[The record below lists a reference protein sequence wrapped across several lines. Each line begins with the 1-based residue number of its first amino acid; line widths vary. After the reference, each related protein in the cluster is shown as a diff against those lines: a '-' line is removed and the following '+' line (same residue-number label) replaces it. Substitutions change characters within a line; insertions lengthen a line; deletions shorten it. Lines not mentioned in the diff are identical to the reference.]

1 MEYGALMEMAVR
13 AGEIMLAS
21 GAEVYRVEDT
31 IHRILKHSGIAR
43 ADVFVV
49 TTGIVATIA
58 DVSLPPLTLVKRVEN
73 RATNLNRIYQV
84 NNVSREFCSGKLS
97 VREAQER
104 LDRIANTTL
113 YGFWKKCIGYAATT
127 GFFAVMFGGG
137 PGECLVAAVVGVVL
151 AFVLRAASNLMLND
165 FCQNALG
172 SFCTG
177 GCGVSAAP
185 WGISGNEPGC
195 SDYQRNH
202 AAGAWGHIYGGNPR
216 YAEWRLQ
223 FGSRA
228 DGGGSRGGA
237 GGCVGRRSGD
247 RGSPAGGRIGMTE
260 MIRELMI
267 QSVGAFLAIFGFSL
281 QVDMPRKYLVYAG
294 ITGGAGWLAYL
305 VSMQVGTSQVAAA
318 FFSSLAA
325 ALLSQVFAR
334 VLKAPVTIF
343 LVAGILPTVPGASIY
358 RSVYFLIQGQTK
370 WYNFYL
376 IQTIQIAGAMAV
388 AIFIVDSL
396 FRLLRNKAS

>member
-1 MEYGALMEMAVR
+1 MVLAVR

-58 DVSLPPLTLVKRVEN
+58 DASLPPLTLVKRVEN

-172 SFCTG
+172 SFALA
-177 GCGVSAAP
+177 VAA
-185 WGISGNEPGC
+185 
-195 SDYQRNH
+195 Y
-202 AAGAWGHIYGGNPR
+202 
-216 YAEWRLQ
+216 LL
-223 FGSRA
+223 
-228 DGGGSRGGA
+228 
-237 GGCVGRRSGD
+237 RR
-247 RGSPAGGRIGMTE
+247 
-260 MIRELMI
+260 
-267 QSVGAFLAIFGFSL
+267 GAFLGMSLDVVIISAI
-281 QVDMPRKYLVYAG
+281 MPL
-294 ITGGAGWLAYL
+294 
-305 VSMQVGTSQVAAA
+305 
-318 FFSSLAA
+318 
-325 ALLSQVFAR
+325 
-334 VLKAPVTIF
+334 
-343 LVAGILPTVPGASIY
+343 VPGVTFTAAIRDTLNGDYSSGVA
-358 RSVYFLIQGQTK
+358 RMAEAVVVAL
-370 WYNFYL
+370 
-376 IQTIQIAGAMAV
+376 AV
-388 AIFIVDSL
+388 ASGVGLAIVAV
-396 FRLLRNKAS
+396 RLAGGSV

>member
-58 DVSLPPLTLVKRVEN
+58 DASLPPLTLVKRVEN

-97 VREAQER
+97 VGEAQER

-172 SFCTG
+172 SFALAVAAFLG
-177 GCGVSAAP
+177 MSLDVVIISAIMPLVPGVTFTAAIRDTLN
-185 WGISGNEPGC
+185 GDYSSGVA
-195 SDYQRNH
+195 RM
-202 AAGAWGHIYGGNPR
+202 
-216 YAEWRLQ
+216 AEAVVVALAVASGVGLAIVAVRL
-223 FGSRA
+223 A
-228 DGGGSRGGA
+228 GGS
-237 GGCVGRRSGD
+237 V
-247 RGSPAGGRIGMTE
+247 
-260 MIRELMI
+260 
-267 QSVGAFLAIFGFSL
+267 
-281 QVDMPRKYLVYAG
+281 
-294 ITGGAGWLAYL
+294 
-305 VSMQVGTSQVAAA
+305 
-318 FFSSLAA
+318 
-325 ALLSQVFAR
+325 
-334 VLKAPVTIF
+334 
-343 LVAGILPTVPGASIY
+343 
-358 RSVYFLIQGQTK
+358 
-370 WYNFYL
+370 
-376 IQTIQIAGAMAV
+376 
-388 AIFIVDSL
+388 
-396 FRLLRNKAS
+396 

>member
-58 DVSLPPLTLVKRVEN
+58 DASLPPLTLVKRVEN

-172 SFCTG
+172 SF
-177 GCGVSAAP
+177 A
-185 WGISGNEPGC
+185 
-195 SDYQRNH
+195 
-202 AAGAWGHIYGGNPR
+202 
-216 YAEWRLQ
+216 
-223 FGSRA
+223 
-228 DGGGSRGGA
+228 
-237 GGCVGRRSGD
+237 
-247 RGSPAGGRIGMTE
+247 
-260 MIRELMI
+260 
-267 QSVGAFLAIFGFSL
+267 LA
-281 QVDMPRKYLVYAG
+281 
-294 ITGGAGWLAYL
+294 
-305 VSMQVGTSQVAAA
+305 VAA
-318 FFSSLAA
+318 
-325 ALLSQVFAR
+325 
-334 VLKAPVTIF
+334 
-343 LVAGILPTVPGASIY
+343 
-358 RSVYFLIQGQTK
+358 
-370 WYNFYL
+370 
-376 IQTIQIAGAMAV
+376 
-388 AIFIVDSL
+388 
-396 FRLLRNKAS
+396 

>member
-58 DVSLPPLTLVKRVEN
+58 DASLPPLTLVKRVEN

-172 SFCTG
+172 SFALA
-177 GCGVSAAP
+177 VAA
-185 WGISGNEPGC
+185 
-195 SDYQRNH
+195 Y
-202 AAGAWGHIYGGNPR
+202 
-216 YAEWRLQ
+216 LL
-223 FGSRA
+223 
-228 DGGGSRGGA
+228 
-237 GGCVGRRSGD
+237 RR
-247 RGSPAGGRIGMTE
+247 
-260 MIRELMI
+260 
-267 QSVGAFLAIFGFSL
+267 GAFLGMSLDVVIISAI
-281 QVDMPRKYLVYAG
+281 MPLVPGVTFTAAIRDTLNGDYSSGVARMAEAVVVALAVASVWRSWQSGWREDRYDRDDKRIDDPERGSISGDFWFFPAGRYAAEISGLCGHYRRCRMAGVPG
-294 ITGGAGWLAYL
+294 IDAGGNLAGGGGIFFQSGSGSAESGICTRVKSARHDLSGGRNPADGAGRIDLPERL
-305 VSMQVGTSQVAAA
+305 FSDTGTDKMVQ
-318 FFSSLAA
+318 F
-325 ALLSQVFAR
+325 LSDPDDPDSGGDGGCHLYCGF
-334 VLKAPVTIF
+334 
-343 LVAGILPTVPGASIY
+343 TVPSAPE
-358 RSVYFLIQGQTK
+358 
-370 WYNFYL
+370 
-376 IQTIQIAGAMAV
+376 
-388 AIFIVDSL
+388 
-396 FRLLRNKAS
+396 

>member
-58 DVSLPPLTLVKRVEN
+58 DASLPPLTLVKRVEN

-97 VREAQER
+97 VGEAQER

-172 SFCTG
+172 SFALA
-177 GCGVSAAP
+177 VVAP

-202 AAGAWGHIYGGNPR
+202 AAGAGGHIYGSNPR

-247 RGSPAGGRIGMTE
+247 RGSP
-260 MIRELMI
+260 
-267 QSVGAFLAIFGFSL
+267 V
-281 QVDMPRKYLVYAG
+281 
-294 ITGGAGWLAYL
+294 
-305 VSMQVGTSQVAAA
+305 
-318 FFSSLAA
+318 
-325 ALLSQVFAR
+325 
-334 VLKAPVTIF
+334 
-343 LVAGILPTVPGASIY
+343 
-358 RSVYFLIQGQTK
+358 
-370 WYNFYL
+370 
-376 IQTIQIAGAMAV
+376 
-388 AIFIVDSL
+388 
-396 FRLLRNKAS
+396 